1 MNKQPRIT
9 EQTHANLQEAF
20 WQLYTRKGVE
30 HITVREITALAGYNR
45 GTFYLYY
52 RDVYDLLH
60 SIEDNIIVRI
70 DEAVNRAAALPPEQ
84 MLPSLLESVA
94 GLLRDSERYTA
105 VLLGEHGDPRFSARL
120 KAVIRP
126 LAGRC
131 FAPCAGRTEAETE
144 LLTEFYLSGALG
156 AVVRWNTGNTGVAGE
171 RLIELLI
178 TAVMPK
184 TAPAKSRPT
193 DGT

>member
-9 EQTHANLQEAF
+9 EQTRANLREAF

-30 HITVREITALAGYNR
+30 HITVREITTLAGYNR

-60 SIEDNIIVRI
+60 SIEDDIIARI

-84 MLPSLLESVA
+84 MLHSLLESVA
-94 GLLRDSERYTA
+94 VLLRDSERYTA
-105 VLLGEHGDPRFSARL
+105 VLLGEHGDPRFSTRL
-120 KAVIRP
+120 KASIRP
-126 LAGRC
+126 LARRC
-131 FAPCAGRTEAETE
+131 FAVDNGRTEAETE

-156 AVVRWNTGNTGVAGE
+156 AVIRWNTGNTGVGGE

-184 TAPAKSRPT
+184 TEPRSPAAP
-193 DGT
+193 